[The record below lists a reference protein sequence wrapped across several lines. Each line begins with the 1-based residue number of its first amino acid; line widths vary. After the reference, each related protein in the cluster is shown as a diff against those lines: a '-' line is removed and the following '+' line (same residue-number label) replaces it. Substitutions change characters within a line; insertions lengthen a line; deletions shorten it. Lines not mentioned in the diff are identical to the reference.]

1 VQSGAKN
8 LGRAAAPQAEWTS
21 TIGYAGGTGVPA
33 VQGRQDGGSADEE
46 SRSLF
51 AEPLGLETTAEPL
64 AKELA
69 MSEFQPALPIDPV
82 LQRYREYARQRQM
95 TLGDLLLENRIVFL
109 GSSPETG
116 GQAAI
121 TDYLA
126 NLTIQKLLYLQYENK
141 TQEIHFYI
149 NCPGGSVTA
158 TLAIYDTM
166 QYMECPIATYCMGIA
181 ASGAA
186 IILAAGTKNKRYA
199 LPNSKVMIHQPW
211 GQVGGQ
217 VSDMEIQATEI
228 MKERH
233 RLNEIL
239 AKHTGQ
245 SVDRI
250 EKETDRDR
258 YFTAQEAKEFGLVD
272 EVIQKI
278 VEEKKK

>member
-1 VQSGAKN
+1 MIDTRPGFPFD
-8 LGRAAAPQAEWTS
+8 PQA
-21 TIGYAGGTGVPA
+21 
-33 VQGRQDGGSADEE
+33 
-46 SRSLF
+46 
-51 AEPLGLETTAEPL
+51 
-64 AKELA
+64 
-69 MSEFQPALPIDPV
+69 
-82 LQRYREYARQRQM
+82 QRYRDYARQRQM

-126 NLTIQKLLYLQYENK
+126 NITIQKLLYLQYENK
-141 TQEIHFYI
+141 NQEIHFYI

-166 QYMECPIATYCMGIA
+166 QFMECPIATYCMGIA

-186 IILAAGTKNKRYA
+186 VLLAAGTKGRRFA

-217 VSDMEIQATEI
+217 ITDIEIQAKEI
-228 MKERH
+228 YKERH

-239 AKHTGQ
+239 ARHCGQ
-245 SVDRI
+245 DVERVA
-250 EKETDRDR
+250 KETDRDR
-258 YFTAQEAKEFGLVD
+258 YFDAEEAKAFGLVD
-272 EVIQKI
+272 EVIQKSP
-278 VEEKKK
+278 EASKKPG